1 MDSSGQ
7 LQRENPRTIFL
18 FSVLVCASSLPK
30 LEQFTVQQD
39 PWAYHGVAAF
49 TSFSDSMA
57 DERGNV
63 MSKFDRLLVIY
74 HTSTVRVETWTYTR
88 RAELWLQIV
97 AEAPLTYIESDS

>member
-1 MDSSGQ
+1 
-7 LQRENPRTIFL
+7 
-18 FSVLVCASSLPK
+18 
-30 LEQFTVQQD
+30 
-39 PWAYHGVAAF
+39 
-49 TSFSDSMA
+49 MA
-57 DERGNV
+57 DERGNA